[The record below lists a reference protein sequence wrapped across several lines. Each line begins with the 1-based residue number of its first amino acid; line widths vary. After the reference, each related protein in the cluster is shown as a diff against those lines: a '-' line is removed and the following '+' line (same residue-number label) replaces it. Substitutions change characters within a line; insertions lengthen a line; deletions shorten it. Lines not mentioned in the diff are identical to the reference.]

1 MALSFEDLC
10 SAEIKKIGQELS
22 NARELLNKTS
32 SDFVLD
38 LRTTRHH
45 INAIESGELRIF
57 YGAPFYLDLMK
68 RYARQI
74 NFSEEKIEEFES
86 RVLNIKDKEL
96 LDEIP
101 PNNINND
108 RKTIKKNSNIE
119 IYKKNIEKNKL
130 LFSTIFFISLF
141 AILSDE

>member
-22 NARELLNKTS
+22 VARELLNKTS

-68 RYARQI
+68 RYAKEI
-74 NFSEEKIEEFES
+74 NFSDEKIIEFES
-86 RVLNIKDKEL
+86 RVLNNKEKQS
-96 LDEIP
+96 DEKMP
-101 PNNINND
+101 SVLED
-108 RKTIKKNSNIE
+108 EHKIKKNPSR
-119 IYKKNIEKNKL
+119 
-130 LFSTIFFISLF
+130 
-141 AILSDE
+141 